1 MLLLALCFSS
11 APVSAAD
18 FVYRPVGLKLYQS
31 DEVVRDRVPGG
42 PMKLGAYVHGLSHA
56 LREVLSA
63 RTAGTGFAGAAVVIV
78 EPGRQARCWLVT
90 SAGLPADLRSGLLQ
104 ALDKV
109 PAPTVQNGPL
119 ALAMKFEAWGGAG
132 TPGETLPTPAE
143 WLPVLGGPAQ
153 SPLADAQLDRLWN
166 TPGAP

>member
-11 APVSAAD
+11 ASAAD

-42 PMKLGAYVHGLSHA
+42 PMKLGGYVHGLSHA

-63 RTAGTGFAGAAVVIV
+63 RAAGAGFAGAAVVIV
-78 EPGRQARCWLVT
+78 EPGQQARCWLVT
-90 SAGLPADLRSGLLQ
+90 SVGLPADLRSALLQ

-119 ALAMKFEAWGGAG
+119 ALAMKFEAWGGAA

-143 WLPVLGGPAQ
+143 WLAVLGGPAQ

-166 TPGAP
+166 APRAP